1 MPDKKTQP
9 NDAFALLMSAPSR
22 KRPRASR
29 FVQCPVGCLQHFAE
43 KDINRH
49 IDQCLLQQEKNNQDT
64 AENRIHDILECTTV
78 NASTDIRTPLKPNSD
93 SVEELV
99 LGEPAAVVSHEK
111 QFHGKNISEI
121 DDGEVAFSSETNM
134 ISQPIKSI
142 SQSQSHANAHESND
156 DLSKRRSI
164 ASEDHVTEPSSLD
177 CNNEKA
183 CFESLPE
190 EKNAFA
196 RMLSQSKVMFSAKE
210 RAPKEQCFHLH
221 DNGTVSIFATAP
233 SHQQFA
239 WQTQIT
245 VKDRSL
251 SPDRPPTEFLITLSS
266 ALPSHHELTESSRWV
281 QRHSRLSVPVLK
293 SILQKSIRRRRPL
306 PSVKVAME
314 LADKSLGELL
324 RRLPIIVLEDSTL
337 HPDFDLLVWLMMAHS
352 KEYSIPPSILPR
364 VFEIIF
370 EICSCPWVDSCSSVT
385 PEVDDPPKD
394 IGNSPSTASLTSLH
408 EEFVTHEL
416 PSHSSSLIW
425 AMLARAEYG
434 GMKGD
439 IQMLRSFATVWR
451 TRFESGDQCPKLN
464 LNWALVP
471 ATIHE
476 RTRNRAHQL
485 VSELCRNRLHQ
496 LTLKDISVQGID
508 FHCSSIIEHLL
519 SDEPFRELCLD
530 LLKLNEPLAVSSS
543 QLPSVLKQCLWDF
556 SAGVNRRQPLEGGQ
570 HEPSENLL
578 NFWNELIASRV
589 SAFQTAY
596 VEQRLVSR

>member
-1 MPDKKTQP
+1 MSDNKTQP
-9 NDAFALLMSAPSR
+9 SDAFALLMSAPGR

-29 FVQCPVGCLQHFAE
+29 FVQCPVGCLQHIAE

-49 IDQCLLQQEKNNQDT
+49 IDQCLLQQEKNNRET
-64 AENRIHDILECTTV
+64 AENRIDEKVECTTV
-78 NASTDIRTPLKPNSD
+78 NTNNDMRTPLKPHSD

-99 LGEPAAVVSHEK
+99 FGEPAAVVSHEK
-111 QFHGKNISEI
+111 QLQGKNISEI
-121 DDGEVAFSSETNM
+121 DDGEVAFTCERNM
-134 ISQPIKSI
+134 ISKLPTSI
-142 SQSQSHANAHESND
+142 SQSQSHEKANENN
-156 DLSKRRSI
+156 DLSENRLF
-164 ASEDHVTEPSSLD
+164 ASEGDVTEPSSLHCSD
-177 CNNEKA
+177 KKTRI
-183 CFESLPE
+183 ESLPD

-196 RMLSQSKVMFSAKE
+196 RMLLQSKVMFSSKD
-210 RAPKEQCFHLH
+210 RAPTEQCFHLH
-221 DNGTVSIFATAP
+221 ENGTVSISATTASRQP
-233 SHQQFA
+233 SA

-245 VKDRSL
+245 MKDRCL
-251 SPDRPPTEFLITLSS
+251 SPDRQPTEFLITLSS
-266 ALPSHHELTESSRWV
+266 ALPSHNKLTESSRWV

-324 RRLPIIVLEDSTL
+324 RRLPIIVLEDSIL

-352 KEYSIPPSILPR
+352 KDYSIPPSVLAR
-364 VFEIIF
+364 VFDIIF
-370 EICSCPWVDSCSSVT
+370 ETCSCPWIDSCSSVT
-385 PEVDDPPKD
+385 PEVDDPPKVMGD
-394 IGNSPSTASLTSLH
+394 SSATASLTSMHDELL
-408 EEFVTHEL
+408 THEM

-439 IQMLRSFATVWR
+439 VQMLRSFATVWR
-451 TRFESGDQCPKLN
+451 TRLGSNDECPTLG

-471 ATIHE
+471 AAIHE
-476 RTRNRAHQL
+476 RTRSQAHQL
-485 VSELCRNRLHQ
+485 VSELCRNKLHQ

-530 LLKLNEPLAVSSS
+530 LLKLNEPSAISSS

-556 SAGVNRRQPLEGGQ
+556 SAGVNRRQPLEGGR
-570 HEPSENLL
+570 HEPSNNLV
-578 NFWNELIASRV
+578 NFWNELVATRV